1 VPALDE
7 AAQLE
12 TEEAQ
17 EIIKE
22 TKEDR
27 PSSILRHIGGPSNII
42 SIDACITRLRLLVNE
57 ENLIMDSELK
67 DLGAIGVIRL
77 GKGNVHIVFGTES
90 EQIRES
96 IKPMLHLQKDKSGQA

>member
-1 VPALDE
+1 
-7 AAQLE
+7 
-12 TEEAQ
+12 
-17 EIIKE
+17 
-22 TKEDR
+22 
-27 PSSILRHIGGPSNII
+27 
-42 SIDACITRLRLLVNE
+42 VNE